1 MVGQLRRPLI
11 RKRGGN
17 ISYLCRQNFIDLLF
31 SGFVQTSFRFEIKK
45 ERKNTEYIWTGI
57 LLAVFFF
64 SWITGPCCTVGS
76 RFESCQWII
85 FLATSLILSP
95 QIMTVHCTVVPFE
108 LCSMTVVQ
116 CALCSTVQY
125 KNRVE
130 NGGPS
135 KLFEFTFLP
144 SWYRLN
150 MPVFP

>member
-1 MVGQLRRPLI
+1 MVGQLRRPLTG
-11 RKRGGN
+11 KRGGN

-45 ERKNTEYIWTGI
+45 EKKIQSIFEPGSFWLSFSSPE
-57 LLAVFFF
+57 LLAHA
-64 SWITGPCCTVGS
+64 VGS

-95 QIMTVHCTVVPFE
+95 QIMTVHCTVVPCA
-108 LCSMTVVQ
+108 LCSMTVMQ

>member
-1 MVGQLRRPLI
+1 ML
-11 RKRGGN
+11 
-17 ISYLCRQNFIDLLF
+17 
-31 SGFVQTSFRFEIKK
+31 
-45 ERKNTEYIWTGI
+45 YI
-57 LLAVFFF
+57 
-64 SWITGPCCTVGS
+64 GS

-85 FLATSLILSP
+85 FLATTLILSP
-95 QIMTVHCTVVPFE
+95 QIMTVHCTVVHCA

-150 MPVFP
+150 KYASFPIIEGQYIGWMTIKGLFSGPGWHMVNGVTFLMWLHTRQPITVPTREIGLTMGDHFSLFKGTVLPAW